1 MTEVYAYG
9 NSRQMIL
16 FEISI
21 NENLITGLIGLGYL
35 EEDDFDIEEYYE
47 VLDKFDSQEM
57 AIPVRDGVIDF
68 YEDKVS
74 KLEDEIYDEDSYE
87 DKEYFDTLTDLEK
100 IMYANCLDDF
110 LNCIEI
116 VETDPNNPYKGYF

>member
-1 MTEVYAYG
+1 MEVYAYG

-16 FEISI
+16 IRIFVKTRLI
-21 NENLITGLIGLGYL
+21 NGLIGLGYL
-35 EEDDFDIEEYYE
+35 ERDDFDIEAYFE

-57 AIPVRDGVIDF
+57 AIPVRDGIIDF
-68 YEDKVS
+68 YEDKVAEIEE
-74 KLEDEIYDEDSYE
+74 KAYENGDDEEIEYLES
-87 DKEYFDTLTDLEK
+87 LTHLEK
-100 IMYANCLDDF
+100 IMEANCLDDF